1 MLRYVIIYYV
11 TSIIDNMFLSQIS
24 TRQQFYFKTV
34 SSIPQLVQNNL
45 VISNRSVKRGSKLT
59 TAPPPPHQNTK
70 SRFCEAH
77 VMNIHCNLIAGLP
90 LTPPYQHFFASSS
103 HKVPL

>member
-1 MLRYVIIYYV
+1 MLLF
-11 TSIIDNMFLSQIS
+11 IIDKMFLGRIS
-24 TRQQFYFKTV
+24 TCQQFYFKTV
-34 SSIPQLVQNNL
+34 SSIPQLVQNTL

-59 TAPPPPHQNTK
+59 TAPPPPPDQNTK

-77 VMNIHCNLIAGLP
+77 VMNIHCNLIAALP

>member
-11 TSIIDNMFLSQIS
+11 MSIIDKMFPSQIS
-24 TRQQFYFKTV
+24 IRQQFYFKTV

-59 TAPPPPHQNTK
+59 TAPPPPTPKHQ
-70 SRFCEAH
+70 EQ
-77 VMNIHCNLIAGLP
+77 IL
-90 LTPPYQHFFASSS
+90 
-103 HKVPL
+103 